1 MSDENMELVAQ
12 DNALANETEA
22 DKLARLAAEINTI
35 KAQTLAMVQNATLE
49 IGKRLLQAKGAV
61 GHGNWGK
68 WLADNV
74 DYSERTAQ
82 NIIGIYERFG
92 NGQQKLFGASAD
104 PEQVAKLNRSQML
117 ALMSIK
123 DEEQCFEFMEEHKE
137 DLQDMSKRELEA
149 AIKELNE
156 VKAKSEEKDK
166 RLSQAHDDMARIR
179 EKYEQ
184 DMKALQ
190 DKLAEAGD
198 NEELSSLKE
207 KLAEMEKKAAEEKEH
222 YTRAFSELNTEIN
235 SRVKDLNDAR
245 EAIQELKKEKDSYS
259 KLYNEAQG
267 AAMESQ
273 TRLEGEIAKLK
284 QENEA
289 IKNAPLEPTV
299 VEKVP
304 EETIQEMEA
313 LKAKIAELEKAK
325 PEKSK
330 EEKAFA
336 RHFENIREELQTAV
350 ECLGRLE
357 GDKAEKC
364 RTIFKKMLEATINA
378 V

>member
-1 MSDENMELVAQ
+1 MSDMEMTTT
-12 DNALANETEA
+12 NTALTNETEA

-35 KAQTLAMVQNATLE
+35 KAQTLAVVQNATLE
-49 IGKRLLQAKGAV
+49 IGKRLIQAKGAV
-61 GHGNWGK
+61 GHGNWSQ
-68 WLADNV
+68 WLKDNV

-82 NIIGIYERFG
+82 NIISIYERFG

-149 AIKELNE
+149 AIKELNK
-156 VKAKSEEKDK
+156 VKAQKAAAERREEMKTEQLDK
-166 RLSQAHDDMARIR
+166 VLRVEAKLRD
-179 EKYEQ
+179 KYNELEEQ
-184 DMKALQ
+184 LKQ
-190 DKLAEAGD
+190 AGD
-198 NEELSSLKE
+198 NKELTELKE
-207 KLAEMEKKAAEEKEH
+207 KMANMEKNYTEMEANTGAAIEEKEK
-222 YTRAFSELNTEIN
+222 YQRLF
-235 SRVKDLNDAR
+235 
-245 EAIQELKKEKDSYS
+245 
-259 KLYNEAQG
+259 NEAQG
-267 AAMESQ
+267 AATETQ
-273 TRLEGEIAKLK
+273 TKLENEIAKLK
-284 QENEA
+284 QENETL
-289 IKNAPLEPTV
+289 KNTPLEPTV

-304 EETIQEMEA
+304 EETIKEMDA

-325 PEKSK
+325 AEKSK

-336 RHFENIREELQTAV
+336 RHFENIREELQATV

-364 RTIFKKMLEATINA
+364 RGIFKKMLEATINA

>member
-1 MSDENMELVAQ
+1 MSDMEMTTT
-12 DNALANETEA
+12 NTALANETEA
-22 DKLARLAAEINTI
+22 DKLARLASEINTI
-35 KAQTLAMVQNATLE
+35 KALTLAMEQNATLE
-49 IGKRLLQAKGAV
+49 IGKRLIQAKGAV
-61 GHGNWGK
+61 GHGNWSQ
-68 WLADNV
+68 WLKDNV

-82 NIIGIYERFG
+82 NFISIYERFG

-104 PEQVAKLNRSQML
+104 PEQVAKLNQSQML

-123 DEEQCFEFMEEHKE
+123 DEETCFNFMEEHKE
-137 DLQDMSKRELEA
+137 DLQDMSKRKLEA

-190 DKLAEAGD
+190 EQLAQAGD
-198 NEELSSLKE
+198 SKELSIYKK
-207 KLAEMEKKAAEEKEH
+207 KLSEMEKQYIDLENRAGELLEEKD
-222 YTRAFSELNTEIN
+222 
-235 SRVKDLNDAR
+235 K
-245 EAIQELKKEKDSYS
+245 YS

-273 TRLEGEIAKLK
+273 TKLEGEIAKLK
-284 QENEA
+284 EENEA
-289 IKNAPLEPTV
+289 IKSAPLEPTV

-304 EETIQEMEA
+304 EETVKEMET

-325 PEKSK
+325 PVKSK

-336 RHFENIREELQTAV
+336 RHFENIREELQATV
-350 ECLGRLE
+350 ECLWRLE
-357 GDKAEKC
+357 GDKADEC
-364 RTIFKKMLEATINA
+364 RANFKKMLKATINA

>member
-1 MSDENMELVAQ
+1 MSDMEMTTT
-12 DNALANETEA
+12 NTALANETEA

-35 KAQTLAMVQNATLE
+35 KAQTLAVVQNATLE
-49 IGKRLLQAKGAV
+49 IGKRLIQAKGAV
-61 GHGNWGK
+61 GHGNWSQ
-68 WLADNV
+68 WLKDNV

-82 NIIGIYERFG
+82 NIISIYERFG

-166 RLSQAHDDMARIR
+166 RLNQAHDDMARIR

-190 DKLAEAGD
+190 DKLTEAGD

-245 EAIQELKKEKDSYS
+245 EAIQELKKE
-259 KLYNEAQG
+259 
-267 AAMESQ
+267 
-273 TRLEGEIAKLK
+273 
-284 QENEA
+284 NEA

-304 EETIQEMEA
+304 EETIKEMDA

-336 RHFENIREELQTAV
+336 RHFENIREELQATV

-364 RTIFKKMLEATINA
+364 RAIFKKMLEATINA

>member
-1 MSDENMELVAQ
+1 MSDDKMELAAQ

-49 IGKRLLQAKGAV
+49 IGKRLIQAKGAV

-82 NIIGIYERFG
+82 NIISIYERFG
-92 NGQQKLFGASAD
+92 NGQQKLFGANAD

-123 DEEQCFEFMEEHKE
+123 DEEQCFEFMDEHKE

-166 RLSQAHDDMARIR
+166 RLNQAHDDMARIR

-207 KLAEMEKKAAEEKEH
+207 KLAEMEKKAAEEKADSDKCYSDLH
-222 YTRAFSELNTEIN
+222 HELYNRI
-235 SRVKDLNDAR
+235 KDLNEAR
-245 EAIQELKKEKDSYS
+245 EAIQELKKE
-259 KLYNEAQG
+259 NEA
-267 AAMESQ
+267 M
-273 TRLEGEIAKLK
+273 
-284 QENEA
+284 
-289 IKNAPLEPTV
+289 KNAPVEAAV

-304 EETIQEMEA
+304 EETLKEMDA

-336 RHFENIREELQTAV
+336 RHFENIREELQAAV
-350 ECLGRLE
+350 ECLGRLD

-364 RTIFKKMLEATINA
+364 RGIFKKMLEATINA

>member
-1 MSDENMELVAQ
+1 MSDMEMTTT
-12 DNALANETEA
+12 NTALANETEA

-49 IGKRLLQAKGAV
+49 IGKRLIQAKGAV

-82 NIIGIYERFG
+82 NIISIYERFG

-123 DEEQCFEFMEEHKE
+123 DEEQCFEFMSEHKE

-184 DMKALQ
+184 NMKALQ

-207 KLAEMEKKAAEEKEH
+207 KLAEMEKKAAEDKADSDKCYSDLH
-222 YTRAFSELNTEIN
+222 HELYNRI
-235 SRVKDLNDAR
+235 KDLNKAR
-245 EAIQELKKEKDSYS
+245 EAIQELKKE
-259 KLYNEAQG
+259 NEA
-267 AAMESQ
+267 M
-273 TRLEGEIAKLK
+273 
-284 QENEA
+284 
-289 IKNAPLEPTV
+289 KNAPVEAAV

-304 EETIQEMEA
+304 EETIKEMDA

-336 RHFENIREELQTAV
+336 RHFENIREELQAAV
-350 ECLGRLE
+350 ECLGRLD

-364 RTIFKKMLEATINA
+364 RGIFKKMLEATINA

>member
-1 MSDENMELVAQ
+1 MSDMEITTT
-12 DNALANETEA
+12 NTALANETEA

-35 KAQTLAMVQNATLE
+35 KAQTLAVVQNATLE
-49 IGKRLLQAKGAV
+49 IGKRLIQAKGAV
-61 GHGNWGK
+61 GHGNWSQ
-68 WLADNV
+68 WLKDNV

-82 NIIGIYERFG
+82 NIISIYERFG
-92 NGQQKLFGASAD
+92 NGQQKIFGASAD

-156 VKAKSEEKDK
+156 TKA
-166 RLSQAHDDMARIR
+166 RLESVEADNTNLANVGHERQTKILNLQLEIQDL
-179 EKYEQ
+179 KEQ
-184 DMKALQ
+184 
-190 DKLAEAGD
+190 LANVGD
-198 NEELSSLKE
+198 NNELSTLKE
-207 KLAEMEKKAAEEKEH
+207 KLAEMEKKATEEKEH
-222 YTRAFSELNTEIN
+222 YKDAFSQLNTEIN
-235 SRVKDLNDAR
+235 SRVKDLNEAR
-245 EAIQELKKEKDSYS
+245 EAIQELKK
-259 KLYNEAQG
+259 
-267 AAMESQ
+267 
-273 TRLEGEIAKLK
+273 
-284 QENEA
+284 ENEA

-304 EETIQEMEA
+304 EETIKEMDA

-336 RHFENIREELQTAV
+336 RHFENIREELQAAV
-350 ECLGRLE
+350 ECLGRFE

-364 RTIFKKMLEATINA
+364 RGIFKKMLEATINA